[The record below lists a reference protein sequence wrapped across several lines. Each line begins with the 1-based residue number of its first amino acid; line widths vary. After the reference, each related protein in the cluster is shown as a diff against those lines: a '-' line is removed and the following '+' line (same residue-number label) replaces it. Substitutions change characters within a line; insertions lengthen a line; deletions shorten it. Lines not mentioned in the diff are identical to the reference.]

1 MKQAQFIGV
10 ANKYK
15 DTVFRV
21 ALNYLGNTYDA
32 EDMMQEV
39 FMKLFNSKNEFMSD
53 EHIRHWLIRVT
64 INLCKN
70 SLRAPW
76 KRRHVPIDELKASFV
91 FEHEEQSAIFSAVM
105 ELKEKYRTVLYLF
118 YYEDLTVKEISS
130 MLNIK
135 ESAVTTR
142 LSRAREQLKHKLKEV
157 WQDEF

>member
-1 MKQAQFIGV
+1 MEQTLFIGA

-32 EDMMQEV
+32 EDMVQDV
-39 FMKLFNSKNEFMSD
+39 LMKLYATSLDFRSD

-76 KRRHVPIDELKASFV
+76 KRRHVPIEEMTASFM
-91 FEHEEQSAIFSAVM
+91 FEHEDESALFSEVM
-105 ELKEKYRTVLYLF
+105 ALKEKYRAVLYLF

-130 MLNIK
+130 FLNIK

-142 LSRAREQLKHKLKEV
+142 LSRAREQLKQKLKEV
-157 WQDEF
+157 WQDDI